1 MTETGVVT
9 SVTDGVA
16 VVVLKR
22 SDGCRTCGVCS
33 CGGAADEME
42 LRAAAPANI
51 AVGDRVTVE
60 LDERLRTNA
69 QVWLLAV
76 PLAAF
81 LAAALAARLVLHTRE
96 LVALG
101 IGLGAMA
108 LTFAGVW
115 LADRRLGWS
124 RQPVARIRGVQPPG

>member
-1 MTETGVVT
+1 MTETGVVKA
-9 SVTDGVA
+9 VADGVA
-16 VVVLKR
+16 IVVLKR
-22 SDGCRTCGVCS
+22 TDGCRTCGVCS
-33 CGGAADEME
+33 CGGTPNEME
-42 LRAAAPANI
+42 LRAAAPAGV
-51 AVGDRVTVE
+51 AVGDHVTVE

-76 PLAAF
+76 PLAVF
-81 LAAALAARLVLHTRE
+81 LAAALAARLALHTRE

-108 LTFAGVW
+108 LTFAVVW

-124 RQPVARIRGVQPPG
+124 RQPVARICGARPPG